1 MDDTS
6 TPNTTNGYGVRSSP
20 SNYIEPGK
28 MPMSSMSPSLVFDT
42 DRRVVFMCG
51 AAGGTRII
59 TQTAMVSLIIVCRI
73 CRINATA
80 RRGVYSI

>member
-28 MPMSSMSPSLVFDT
+28 MPMSSMSPSLVFDSHQ
-42 DRRVVFMCG
+42 RVVFVSG
-51 AAGGTRII
+51 AAGGPRI
-59 TQTAMVSLIIVCRI
+59 TTEAAFVSLFIAIPVP
-73 CRINATA
+73 ALH
-80 RRGVYSI
+80 